1 MRTLKTA
8 ALAGALTASLASL
21 GFAQTTTQPG
31 AATGGTAGSAAV
43 GGTSA
48 SSLGT
53 GGTSGGS
60 STIGAGAS
68 AAGGEHQN
76 VNSNVSNGGNSG
88 NLNAHAKGQ
97 AMDQGTF
104 SKSMTHTK
112 VHKGE
117 VSSRTKTMAHEPG
130 GPPVK
135 STTGMSTKQ

>member
-1 MRTLKTA
+1 MRTLRTA
-8 ALAGALTASLASL
+8 ALAGALAAGLASSAY
-21 GFAQTTTQPG
+21 AQG

-68 AAGGEHQN
+68 AAGGQHQN

-88 NLNAHAKGQ
+88 NLNAHAKGE

-135 STTGMSTKQ
+135 STTGISTKQ